1 MLSPTRLSLTEIEAA
16 MQLIDPVFLHSPQF
30 VSEPLS
36 TELGLSLLV
45 KIETLN
51 PIRSFKGRGA
61 DFLMARLPDEKNQL
75 VCASAGNFG
84 QGLAYAAR
92 RRGKSLQVFAATSA
106 NPLKLER
113 MRDLGAQVTLSGR
126 DLDEAKD
133 AAKAFALR
141 NAFTFIEDGR
151 EPAISEGAATI
162 AVELTQAPLQ
172 LDAPLDAPLDALV
185 VPLGNGA
192 LLSGVGTWFKAH
204 APATRLI
211 GVCMTGASAMEQ
223 SWRTHQLVQTN
234 NVRTIADGIAVRVP
248 IPEALKDLAAVVDE
262 MWLIEDDDLLP
273 AMRSAHQHLG
283 VVLEPAGA
291 VGLAAIMKRRDEWAG
306 QQVGTILC
314 GGNLTEEQRRRWLI

>member
-1 MLSPTRLSLTEIEAA
+1 MISPTRLSLTEIEAA

-36 TELGLSLLV
+36 TELGLSLLC

-61 DFLMARLPDEKNQL
+61 DFLMARLPEAKNQL

-92 RRGKSLQVFAATSA
+92 RCGKSLQVFAATNA

-113 MRDLGAQVTLSGR
+113 MRDLGAKVTLSGR

-141 NAFTFIEDGR
+141 NGFTFIEDGR

-162 AVELTQAPLQ
+162 AVELTQAAQPLN
-172 LDAPLDAPLDALV
+172 APLDALV

-211 GVCMTGASAMEQ
+211 GVCMTGAPAMEQ

-248 IPEALKDLAAVVDE
+248 VPDALKDLAMVVDDV
-262 MWLIEDDDLLP
+262 WLIEDDDLLS

-283 VVLEPAGA
+283 IVLEPAGA
-291 VGLAAIMKRRDEWAG
+291 VGLAAIMKRRDELSG
-306 QQVGTILC
+306 QRVATILC